1 MKMLGKALL
10 GGIAGGFVGAIAYF
24 IYLLSSSSPIH
35 IASAKDIFLVPMPG
49 ILVGAVFGAIYPRP
63 FLKLAEYILHVFP

>member
-35 IASAKDIFLVPMPG
+35 IAGAKDIFLVPMPG
-49 ILVGAVFGAIYPRP
+49 ILVGAVFGAIYPKP